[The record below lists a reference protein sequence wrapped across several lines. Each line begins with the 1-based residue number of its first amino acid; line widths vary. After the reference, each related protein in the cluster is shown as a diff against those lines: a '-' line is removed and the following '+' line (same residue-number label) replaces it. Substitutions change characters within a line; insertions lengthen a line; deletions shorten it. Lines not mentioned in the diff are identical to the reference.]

1 MRDVMAEVRKIKR
14 FKWYSFKSK
23 IKLRL
28 AIFIYKHF
36 PLCIMSKILT
46 RKFFKREVW
55 KLFID

>member
-1 MRDVMAEVRKIKR
+1 MAEVRKSKR

-46 RKFFKREVW
+46 RKFFKREIW